1 VGKVTRTIPE
11 TYDFKV
17 LRFHFIF
24 SLVFT
29 QISCLSFAAFFLTT
43 VALIRANRT
52 RYFQASQI
60 NKKAITVEIV
70 QTIHVDGRFIK
81 FEKSKW
87 YEVSFETAR
96 QKAAHAIQYRQRQ
109 ASSNYD
115 TSFLNKEETSGFTCQ
130 SKKQKREKTNAV
142 SVQTQVMT
150 DNVNTENITD
160 LKNVAWSISDVD
172 CLEAQSHSY
181 SYFDGHSN
189 DQKSIP
195 TVPELNS
202 NLNLINHPNDTLGDD
217 NKSEQSVSS
226 DAIGILRNCAP
237 TASSSLQC
245 TVSME
250 FTASQQG
257 AFDTSSVSLSQM
269 LTLLRENHHVQDL
282 RIPPP
287 MHSLFRATS
296 DFSFGDRSINGWAML
311 SIGDEFDDDIF

>member
-1 VGKVTRTIPE
+1 
-11 TYDFKV
+11 
-17 LRFHFIF
+17 L
-24 SLVFT
+24 
-29 QISCLSFAAFFLTT
+29 AT

-52 RYFQASQI
+52 RYFQASQT

-70 QTIHVDGRFIK
+70 QTIHIDGRFIK

-96 QKAAHAIQYRQRQ
+96 QKVAHAIQYRQRQ
-109 ASSNYD
+109 ASTNYD

-130 SKKQKREKTNAV
+130 SKKQKREKTNTV
-142 SVQTQVMT
+142 SVLTQVMT
-150 DNVNTENITD
+150 ENVNTENITD
-160 LKNVAWSISDVD
+160 LKNVV
-172 CLEAQSHSY
+172 EAQSHSY

-195 TVPELNS
+195 TVPELNT
-202 NLNLINHPNDTLGDD
+202 NLILIKHPNDTLGDH
-217 NKSEQSVSS
+217 NKCEQSVSS

-237 TASSSLQC
+237 TASSSFQC

-250 FTASQQG
+250 FTESQQG

-287 MHSLFRATS
+287 MHSLFRAAS